1 MKRVYIK
8 EGVNAGAVKDFIL
21 NCGTILTAPRALQI
35 LKGGE
40 TVVKCAFAPY
50 EPDGRMYL
58 YSLSKP
64 FCSVMCGI
72 CIDEGLLSPDVKLC
86 ELFPDKMPGELTEG
100 LKKLTLEDCLTM
112 RCGHGRCVLEEMRW
126 SKDAL
131 KEFFAFP
138 MQFEPGETFVYS
150 TGATMVCAAAVE
162 RVTGRKF
169 ADLAYEK
176 LFSKLGVEKPEWREA
191 LDGTNLGGTGLM
203 VNTETVARFGQ
214 MLLQKGVYNGKR
226 IVSEEYIKNATSKHT
241 ESYVNH
247 VSPDWSSGYGYQ
259 FWKNGRGGFRGDGA
273 YGQIMFVLPEEDV
286 VAVFFGESYDAVK
299 EFEFF
304 NKMLDDLFKPG
315 DCPAEEVEKLCENL
329 YSVPKTEPFR
339 READLAVAP
348 NGAGITRVRLCAE
361 GDGLCIT
368 VTADGRGR
376 VIRCGNGE
384 YIRSVASLRDFDIT
398 QVPSDPALGREIPFD
413 VYGSYEYSG
422 DTVTATFRHA
432 DTCHTQ
438 KWIFDLNAGKWTVEP
453 RCGNLCI
460 REFDISAE

>member
-1 MKRVYIK
+1 MERVYIK
-8 EGVNAGAVKDFIL
+8 KGLNAGAVKEFVY

-64 FCSVMCGI
+64 FCSVLCGI
-72 CIDEGLLSPDVKLC
+72 CIDEGLLSLDTKLC
-86 ELFPDKMPGELTEG
+86 ELFPDKMPEALTEG
-100 LKKLTLEDCLTM
+100 LKKITLEDCLTM

-126 SKDAL
+126 GDDAL

-138 MQFEPGETFVYS
+138 MQFEPGTTFVYS

-162 RVTGRKF
+162 RVTGKKLIDF
-169 ADLAYEK
+169 AYEK
-176 LFSKLGVEKPEWREA
+176 LFSKLGIEKPEWRET

-214 MLLQKGVYNGKR
+214 MLLQKGIYNGQR
-226 IVSEEYIKNATSKHT
+226 IVSEEYIKTASDKHT
-241 ESYVNH
+241 DSYVDH
-247 VSPDWSSGYGYQ
+247 VSADWSSGYGYQ

-273 YGQIMFVLPEEDV
+273 YGQIMFVLPEEDT

-315 DCPAEEVEKLCENL
+315 DCPVKEVEKLVESL
-329 YSVPKTEPFR
+329 YAAPKTKPFTGNT
-339 READLAVAP
+339 AFDVAP
-348 NGAGITRVRLCAE
+348 NGAGVTGVEICGEDEEIVIT
-361 GDGLCIT
+361 I
-368 VTADGRGR
+368 TADGTDR
-376 VIRCGNGE
+376 VISAGNGK
-384 YIRSVASLRDFDIT
+384 YIHSLTSLRDFDIT
-398 QVPSDPALGREIPFD
+398 QVPSDPSLGREMPFE
-413 VYGSYEYSG
+413 VYGFYEYDG
-422 DTVTATFRHA
+422 GVLAVTLRHA

-438 KWIFDLNAGKWTVEP
+438 KWIFDIKIGKWKVEP
-453 RCGNLCI
+453 RRGNLCI
-460 REFDISAE
+460 REFDITER